1 MATFSQKDVQKLFVG
16 GLAGDTSAALAAM
29 PAGEIGIFTPGGTR
43 ITEASAATTN
53 RFMIVQSRGAGVP
66 ALYSGVI
73 DKTKVAFTA
82 NARLHTAATQ
92 QVDVIGFNG
101 TNGAI
106 EAINDNLYMV
116 DLSLGQSLVSNHGG
130 LYLKHGVYKSDLN
143 ATQAEVASGIAKSL
157 ITNFSREPERI
168 ITVETLCDDAGAA
181 TAIGA
186 AADTVV
192 GNAGSRFVTIVDT
205 AADASVNPIAP
216 GDYFRAGTAVT
227 DPVYLVVAST
237 VGVNGGVLELSTP
250 LQAAVNLVGTTAEFI
265 TAVLAAAADFGVRIT
280 GVQQPFNVGKLHDNA
295 NSWKLTLKDFGN
307 TLITNVSNAT
317 VGTGTE
323 RQVSELEWFCQ
334 GNEGDYFRMGEPYI
348 EPIRGEATGTYDL
361 IQITTSELTRNSI
374 VSGPINQQLTL
385 AIPTATPAYADGGTA
400 NDITDVLE
408 VLIYGATNG
417 NLAV

>member
-16 GLAGDTSAALAAM
+16 GLAGDTTAALAAM

-43 ITEASAATTN
+43 VTEASAPTTN
-53 RFMIVQSRGAGVP
+53 RFVIVQSRGAGVP

-82 NARLHTAATQ
+82 NARAFDAATQ
-92 QVDVIGFNG
+92 QVDVVGFNG

-143 ATQAEVASGIAKSL
+143 ATQAEIASGIAKSL
-157 ITNFSREPERI
+157 ITNFSREPRPV
-168 ITVETLCDDAGAA
+168 ITVEVLSNDAGAA
-181 TAIGA
+181 VGA
-186 AADTVV
+186 AADTVE
-192 GNAGSRFVTIVDT
+192 GNVGSRFVTIVDT
-205 AADASVNPIAP
+205 GATSSVNPIAP

-250 LQAAVNLVGTTAEFI
+250 LQAAVSLVGNTAEFI
-265 TAVLAAAADFGVRIT
+265 TAVNAATADFGVRIT
-280 GVQQPFNVGKLHDNA
+280 GIEQPFVVGKRHVNA

-307 TLITNVSNAT
+307 TLITNAATAT

-323 RQVSELEWFCQ
+323 RQVQELEWFCQ
-334 GNEGDYFRMGEPYI
+334 GNEGDYFRMGEPYL
-348 EPIRGEATGTYDL
+348 EAIRSEATGTYDL
-361 IQITTSELTRNSI
+361 IQLSTSELTRNSI

-385 AIPTATPAYADGGTA
+385 AIPSATPTYAGPAQA
-400 NDITDVLE
+400 NGITRVLE
-408 VLIYGATNG
+408 ILIFGALNG